1 MKFNTKFERVRIIQ
15 EEKEPSVSR
24 LDVSGYVPKEKRIR
38 AIIEAGERLERFRRG
53 EYDSTGETEP
63 DIEKM
68 SVDPT
73 RSKSFGKL
81 EAAQALHDVRSR
93 GSART
98 AQKKLEEEVDRKIMG
113 EPPKEEVKEGLEQP
127 AKGSETVPEG
137 QSEA

>member
-15 EEKEPSVSR
+15 KEKEPSVSR

-38 AIIEAGERLERFRRG
+38 AIIAAGERLERFRRG

-98 AQKKLEEEVDRKIMG
+98 AQKKLEEEVNRKIMG
-113 EPPKEEVKEGLEQP
+113 NPPKEEVI
-127 AKGSETVPEG
+127 S
-137 QSEA
+137 